1 MVTPTFI
8 TENWLREQFGLA
20 HGTEVQLPTNARL
33 TPSAQGL
40 LDERHITVKYIDE
53 SGRVFIPKAGQNAT
67 DAASVEALK
76 QVHPLTTSDEWS
88 VPDCLLCHQ
97 KVAQKPDTL
106 THIDAHHLVSKN
118 DPRLLFRGKLD
129 SVIAQAVLTQIQ
141 LQSVHSTSEATSEA
155 PHTIVPQLVRYM
167 ADVRSALGNVLK
179 AEATGEPMSDVALG
193 NLSDAAIHRMSHNPL
208 KYLGHDHLVPD
219 EKQGVQVALLN
230 VLRAQIREA
239 ELYAAQIYITRD
251 FRVKRPDI
259 MQALNRLS
267 SAVYVLMV
275 WTYLAAQ
282 GKYVDLEQVTL

>member
-1 MVTPTFI
+1 MNHHTFI
-8 TENWLREQFGLA
+8 TEHWLREQFGLA
-20 HGTEVQLPTNARL
+20 HGTEVQLPANARL

-40 LDERHITVKYIDE
+40 LDERHITVKYIDD

-67 DAASVEALK
+67 DAALSDSLK

-88 VPDCLLCHQ
+88 VPDCLLCQQ
-97 KVAQKPDTL
+97 KVEHKPDTL

-141 LQSVHSTSEATSEA
+141 LTQTPSDALA
-155 PHTIVPQLVRYM
+155 PIMPQLSRYM

-179 AEATGEPMSDVALG
+179 AEATGETMATVALG
-193 NLSDAAIHRMSHNPL
+193 NLSAEAIHKMSHHPL

-219 EKQGVQVALLN
+219 EKQGMQVALLN
-230 VLRAQIREA
+230 LLRAQIREA

-267 SAVYVLMV
+267 SAVYVLMLL
-275 WTYLAAQ
+275 THLAHQ
-282 GKYVDLEQVTL
+282 GKCVDLEQVAL

>member
-1 MVTPTFI
+1 MNHHTFI
-8 TENWLREQFGLA
+8 TEHWLREQFGLA
-20 HGTEVQLPTNARL
+20 HGTEVQLPANARL

-40 LDERHITVKYIDE
+40 LDERHITVKYIDD

-67 DAASVEALK
+67 DAALSDSLK

-88 VPDCLLCHQ
+88 VPDCLLCQQ
-97 KVAQKPDTL
+97 KVEHKPDTL

-141 LQSVHSTSEATSEA
+141 LTQTPSDALA
-155 PHTIVPQLVRYM
+155 PIMPQLSRYM

-179 AEATGEPMSDVALG
+179 AEATGETMATVALG
-193 NLSDAAIHRMSHNPL
+193 NLSAEAIHKMSHHPL

-219 EKQGVQVALLN
+219 EKQGMQVALLN
-230 VLRAQIREA
+230 LLRAQIREA

-267 SAVYVLMV
+267 SAVYVLMLV
-275 WTYLAAQ
+275 THLAHQ
-282 GKYVDLEQVTL
+282 GKCVDLEQVAL

>member
-1 MVTPTFI
+1 MNHHTFI
-8 TENWLREQFGLA
+8 TEHWLREQFGLA
-20 HGTEVQLPTNARL
+20 HGTEVQLPANARL

-40 LDERHITVKYIDE
+40 LDERHITVKYIDD

-67 DAASVEALK
+67 DAALSDSLK

-88 VPDCLLCHQ
+88 VPDCLLCQQ
-97 KVAQKPDTL
+97 KIEHKPDTL

-141 LQSVHSTSEATSEA
+141 LTQTPSDALA
-155 PHTIVPQLVRYM
+155 PIMPQLSRYM

-179 AEATGEPMSDVALG
+179 AEATGETMATVALG
-193 NLSDAAIHRMSHNPL
+193 NLSAEAIHKMSHHPL

-219 EKQGVQVALLN
+219 EKQGMQVALLN
-230 VLRAQIREA
+230 LLRTQIREA

-267 SAVYVLMV
+267 SAVYVLMLV
-275 WTYLAAQ
+275 THLAHQ
-282 GKYVDLEQVTL
+282 GKCVDLEQVAL

>member
-1 MVTPTFI
+1 MNHHTFI
-8 TENWLREQFGLA
+8 TEHWLREQFGLA
-20 HGTEVQLPTNARL
+20 HGTEVQLPANARL

-40 LDERHITVKYIDE
+40 LDERHITVKYIDD

-67 DAASVEALK
+67 DAALSDSLK

-88 VPDCLLCHQ
+88 VPDCLLCQQ
-97 KVAQKPDTL
+97 KVEHKPDTL

-141 LQSVHSTSEATSEA
+141 LTQTPSDALA
-155 PHTIVPQLVRYM
+155 PIMPQLSRYM
-167 ADVRSALGNVLK
+167 ADVRSVLGNVLK
-179 AEATGEPMSDVALG
+179 TEATGETMATVALG
-193 NLSDAAIHRMSHNPL
+193 NLSAEAIHKMSHHPL

-219 EKQGVQVALLN
+219 EKQGMQVALLN
-230 VLRAQIREA
+230 LLRAQIREA

-267 SAVYVLMV
+267 SAVYVLMLV
-275 WTYLAAQ
+275 THLAHQ
-282 GKYVDLEQVTL
+282 GKCVDLEQVAL

>member
-1 MVTPTFI
+1 MATPTFI
-8 TENWLREQFGLA
+8 TEHWLREQFGLA
-20 HGTEVQLPTNARL
+20 HGTEVQLPANARL

-53 SGRVFIPKAGQNAT
+53 SGRVFIPKAGQNTRDAAFT
-67 DAASVEALK
+67 DAFK

-88 VPDCLLCHQ
+88 VPDCLLCQQ
-97 KVAQKPDTL
+97 KVSEKPDTL

-129 SVIAQAVLTQIQ
+129 SVIALAVLTQIQ
-141 LQSVHSTSEATSEA
+141 LNASSDSIASIA
-155 PHTIVPQLVRYM
+155 PQLLRYM

-179 AEATGEPMSDVALG
+179 AEATGEPMTAVALG
-193 NLSDAAIHRMSHNPL
+193 NLSDEAIHRMSHHPL
-208 KYLGHDHLVPD
+208 KYLGHDHLVP
-219 EKQGVQVALLN
+219 EEQQGFQVAILN
-230 VLRAQIREA
+230 LLRAQIREA

-259 MQALNRLS
+259 MQAINRLS

-275 WTYLAAQ
+275 WTYLATQ

>member
-1 MVTPTFI
+1 MATPTFI
-8 TENWLREQFGLA
+8 TEKWLREQFGLA
-20 HGTEVQLPTNARL
+20 HGTEVQLPANARL

-40 LDERHITVKYIDE
+40 LDDRHITVKYIDE
-53 SGRVFIPKAGQNAT
+53 SGRVFIPKAGKNAT
-67 DAASVEALK
+67 DAPLTDEFK

-97 KVAQKPDTL
+97 KVGQKPDTL

-141 LQSVHSTSEATSEA
+141 LQSVHSTSEAI
-155 PHTIVPQLVRYM
+155 HTIVPQLMRYM

-179 AEATGEPMSDVALG
+179 AEATGEPMRDVALG
-193 NLSDAAIHRMSHNPL
+193 NLSDTAIHRMSHNPL

-219 EKQGVQVALLN
+219 EKQGIQVALLN
-230 VLRAQIREA
+230 LLRAQIREA

>member
-1 MVTPTFI
+1 MNHHTFI
-8 TENWLREQFGLA
+8 TEHWLREQFGLA
-20 HGTEVQLPTNARL
+20 HGTEVQLPANARL

-40 LDERHITVKYIDE
+40 LDERHITVKYIDD

-67 DAASVEALK
+67 DAALSDSLK

-88 VPDCLLCHQ
+88 VPDCLLCQQ
-97 KVAQKPDTL
+97 KIEHKPDTL

-141 LQSVHSTSEATSEA
+141 LTQTPSDALA
-155 PHTIVPQLVRYM
+155 PIMPQLSRYM

-179 AEATGEPMSDVALG
+179 AEATGETMGVVALG
-193 NLSDAAIHRMSHNPL
+193 NLSAEAIHKMSHHPL

-219 EKQGVQVALLN
+219 EKQGMQVALLN
-230 VLRAQIREA
+230 LLRTQIREA

-267 SAVYVLMV
+267 SAVYVLMLV
-275 WTYLAAQ
+275 THLAHQ
-282 GKYVDLEQVTL
+282 GKCVDLEQVAL

>member
-1 MVTPTFI
+1 MATPTFI

-53 SGRVFIPKAGQNAT
+53 SGRVFIPKAGQNVT
-67 DAASVEALK
+67 DAASAEALK

-141 LQSVHSTSEATSEA
+141 LQSVHSTSEAIQM
-155 PHTIVPQLVRYM
+155 IVPQLMRYM
-167 ADVRSALGNVLK
+167 ADVRSALGNALK
-179 AEATGEPMSDVALG
+179 AEATGEAMSDVALG
-193 NLSDAAIHRMSHNPL
+193 NLSDTAIHRMSHNPL

>member
-1 MVTPTFI
+1 MNHHTFI
-8 TENWLREQFGLA
+8 TEHWLREQFGLA
-20 HGTEVQLPTNARL
+20 HGTEVQLPANARL

-40 LDERHITVKYIDE
+40 LDERHITVKYIDD
-53 SGRVFIPKAGQNAT
+53 SGRVFIPKVGQNAT
-67 DAASVEALK
+67 DAALSDSLK

-88 VPDCLLCHQ
+88 VPDCLLCQQ
-97 KVAQKPDTL
+97 KVEHKPDTL

-141 LQSVHSTSEATSEA
+141 LTQTPSDALA
-155 PHTIVPQLVRYM
+155 LIMPQLSRYM
-167 ADVRSALGNVLK
+167 ADVRSVLGNVLK
-179 AEATGEPMSDVALG
+179 AEATGETMAAVALG
-193 NLSDAAIHRMSHNPL
+193 NLSAEAIHKMSHHPL

-219 EKQGVQVALLN
+219 EKQGMQVALLN
-230 VLRAQIREA
+230 LLRAQIREA

-267 SAVYVLMV
+267 SAVYVLMLV
-275 WTYLAAQ
+275 THLAHQ
-282 GKYVDLEQVTL
+282 GKCVDLEQVAL

>member
-1 MVTPTFI
+1 MNHHTFI
-8 TENWLREQFGLA
+8 TEHWLREQFGLA
-20 HGTEVQLPTNARL
+20 HGTEVQLPANARL

-40 LDERHITVKYIDE
+40 LDERHITVKYIDD

-67 DAASVEALK
+67 DAALSDSLK

-88 VPDCLLCHQ
+88 VPDCLLCQQ
-97 KVAQKPDTL
+97 KVEHKPDTL

-141 LQSVHSTSEATSEA
+141 LTQTPSDALA
-155 PHTIVPQLVRYM
+155 PIMPQLSRYM

-179 AEATGEPMSDVALG
+179 AEATGETMATVALG
-193 NLSDAAIHRMSHNPL
+193 NLSAEAIHKMSHHPL

-219 EKQGVQVALLN
+219 EKQGMQVALLN
-230 VLRAQIREA
+230 LLRAQIREA

-275 WTYLAAQ
+275 LTHLAHQ
-282 GKYVDLEQVTL
+282 GKCVDLEQVAL

>member
-1 MVTPTFI
+1 MATPTFI

-20 HGTEVQLPTNARL
+20 HGTEVQLPANARL

-53 SGRVFIPKAGQNAT
+53 SGRVFIPKTGQNASDATFT
-67 DAASVEALK
+67 DGFSLK

-88 VPDCLLCHQ
+88 VPDCLLCQQ

-129 SVIAQAVLTQIQ
+129 SVIALAVLTQIQ
-141 LQSVHSTSEATSEA
+141 LQIAPSASEA
-155 PHTIVPQLVRYM
+155 PHTMMPQLMRYM

-179 AEATGEPMSDVALG
+179 AEATGEPMRAVALG
-193 NLSDAAIHRMSHNPL
+193 NLSDEAIHRMSHHPL

-219 EKQGVQVALLN
+219 EQQGFQVAILN
-230 VLRAQIREA
+230 LLRAQIREA
-239 ELYAAQIYITRD
+239 ELYAAQMYITRD

-275 WTYLAAQ
+275 WTCLATQ

>member
-1 MVTPTFI
+1 MATPTFI

-20 HGTEVQLPTNARL
+20 HGTEVQLPANARL

-67 DAASVEALK
+67 DAVSAEALK

-106 THIDAHHLVSKN
+106 THIDAHHLVAKN

-141 LQSVHSTSEATSEA
+141 LQSLYSTSEAIQ
-155 PHTIVPQLVRYM
+155 PIVPQLMRYM

-179 AEATGEPMSDVALG
+179 AEATGEAMSDVALG
-193 NLSDAAIHRMSHNPL
+193 NLSDTAIHRMSHNPL

>member
-1 MVTPTFI
+1 MANPTFI
-8 TENWLREQFGLA
+8 TENWLREQFGLG
-20 HGTEVQLPTNARL
+20 HGTEVQLPANARL

-40 LDERHITVKYIDE
+40 LDERHITVRYIDE
-53 SGRVFIPKAGQNAT
+53 SGRVFIPKLGQNAS
-67 DAASVEALK
+67 AASFADALK
-76 QVHPLTTSDEWS
+76 QVHPLTTSDQWS

-129 SVIAQAVLTQIQ
+129 SVIALAVLTQIQ
-141 LQSVHSTSEATSEA
+141 L
-155 PHTIVPQLVRYM
+155 HTASDAIASILPQLSRYL
-167 ADVRSALGNVLK
+167 ADIRSALGNVLK
-179 AEATGEPMSDVALG
+179 AEATGEPMNAVALG
-193 NLSDAAIHRMSHNPL
+193 NLSDEVIHRMSHQPL

-219 EKQGVQVALLN
+219 DKQGVHVAILN

-251 FRVKRPDI
+251 FRVQRPDI

-275 WTYLAAQ
+275 WTYLATQ
-282 GKYVDLEQVTL
+282 GKYVDLEQVVL

>member
-1 MVTPTFI
+1 MNHHTFI
-8 TENWLREQFGLA
+8 TEHWLREQFGLA
-20 HGTEVQLPTNARL
+20 HGTEVQLPANARL

-40 LDERHITVKYIDE
+40 LDERHITVKYIDD

-67 DAASVEALK
+67 DAALSDSLK

-88 VPDCLLCHQ
+88 VPDCLLCQQ
-97 KVAQKPDTL
+97 KVEHKPDTL

-141 LQSVHSTSEATSEA
+141 LTQTPSDALA
-155 PHTIVPQLVRYM
+155 PIMPQLSRYM

-179 AEATGEPMSDVALG
+179 AEATGETMSGVALG
-193 NLSDAAIHRMSHNPL
+193 NLSAEAIHKMSHHPL
-208 KYLGHDHLVPD
+208 KYLGHEHLVPD
-219 EKQGVQVALLN
+219 EKQGMQVALLN
-230 VLRAQIREA
+230 LLRAQIREA

-267 SAVYVLMV
+267 SAVYVLMLV
-275 WTYLAAQ
+275 THLAHQ
-282 GKYVDLEQVTL
+282 GKCVDLEQVAL

>member
-1 MVTPTFI
+1 MATPTFI

-20 HGTEVQLPTNARL
+20 HGTEVQLPANARL

-53 SGRVFIPKAGQNAT
+53 SGRVFIPKEGQNVT
-67 DAASVEALK
+67 DAPLIDAFK

-88 VPDCLLCHQ
+88 EPDCLLCHQ
-97 KVAQKPDTL
+97 KVGQKPDTL

-129 SVIAQAVLTQIQ
+129 SVIALAVLTQIQ
-141 LQSVHSTSEATSEA
+141 LQSVSE
-155 PHTIVPQLVRYM
+155 TIQVIMPQLMRYM

-193 NLSDAAIHRMSHNPL
+193 NLSDTAIHRMSHNPL

-282 GKYVDLEQVTL
+282 GKCVDLERVMP

>member
-1 MVTPTFI
+1 MNHHTFI
-8 TENWLREQFGLA
+8 TEHWLREQFGLA
-20 HGTEVQLPTNARL
+20 HGTEVQLPANARL

-40 LDERHITVKYIDE
+40 LDERHITVKYIDD

-67 DAASVEALK
+67 DAALSDSLK

-88 VPDCLLCHQ
+88 VPDCLLCQQ
-97 KVAQKPDTL
+97 KVEHKPDTL

-141 LQSVHSTSEATSEA
+141 LTQTPSDALA
-155 PHTIVPQLVRYM
+155 PIMPQLSRYM

-179 AEATGEPMSDVALG
+179 AEATGETMSAVALG
-193 NLSDAAIHRMSHNPL
+193 NLSAAAIHKMSHHPL

-219 EKQGVQVALLN
+219 EKQGMQVALLN
-230 VLRAQIREA
+230 LLRAQIREA

-267 SAVYVLMV
+267 SAVYVLMLL
-275 WTYLAAQ
+275 THLAHQ
-282 GKYVDLEQVTL
+282 GKCVDLEQVAL

>member
-1 MVTPTFI
+1 MNHHSFI
-8 TENWLREQFGLA
+8 TEHWLREQFGLA
-20 HGTEVQLPTNARL
+20 HGTEVQLPANARL

-40 LDERHITVKYIDE
+40 LDERHITVKYIDD

-67 DAASVEALK
+67 DAALSDSLK

-88 VPDCLLCHQ
+88 VPDCLLCQQ
-97 KVAQKPDTL
+97 KVEHKPDTL

-129 SVIAQAVLTQIQ
+129 SVIAHAVLTQIQ
-141 LQSVHSTSEATSEA
+141 LTQASSEALA
-155 PHTIVPQLVRYM
+155 PIMPQLSRYM

-179 AEATGEPMSDVALG
+179 AEATGETMAAVALG
-193 NLSDAAIHRMSHNPL
+193 NLSTETIHKISHQPL

-219 EKQGVQVALLN
+219 EKQGIQVALLN
-230 VLRAQIREA
+230 LLRAQIREA

-267 SAVYVLMV
+267 SAVYVLMLV
-275 WTYLAAQ
+275 THLAHQ
-282 GKYVDLEQVTL
+282 GKCVDLEQVAL